1 MAKNGS
7 EEHKMGDPMRVK
19 SNSDGS
25 SQQLYQSKDSSM
37 SRQSKKPVP
46 FNEYKFGVA
55 EDINEEVDD

>member
-1 MAKNGS
+1 
-7 EEHKMGDPMRVK
+7 MGDPMRVK